1 MSTAVQFDTFRF
13 VEHLTSAGIP
23 DHHAKAEVEAL
34 SEVLREW
41 SASEW
46 PSKHDHRMLQDELH
60 HDIHEVRSDFLN
72 AKAEL
77 KQDIHELREE
87 LHAVRAELKQDISD
101 LRAELKQD
109 ISNLRAEFK
118 QDIHELRE
126 ELHAVRAELKQ
137 DISDLR
143 AELKQDIH
151 QLNLDVT
158 HLKSE
163 FNLMKWLILTTLS
176 GVVTLIIRS
185 FY

>member
-77 KQDIHELREE
+77 KQEIHKLREE
-87 LHAVRAELKQDISD
+87 LHAVKAELKQDIYD
-101 LRAELKQD
+101 L
-109 ISNLRAEFK
+109 
-118 QDIHELRE
+118 
-126 ELHAVRAELKQ
+126 RAELKQ

>member
-87 LHAVRAELKQDISD
+87 LHAVKAELKQDICD
-101 LRAELKQD
+101 L
-109 ISNLRAEFK
+109 
-118 QDIHELRE
+118 
-126 ELHAVRAELKQ
+126 RAELKQ

>member
-77 KQDIHELREE
+77 KQEIHKLREE
-87 LHAVRAELKQDISD
+87 LHAVKAELKQDICD
-101 LRAELKQD
+101 L
-109 ISNLRAEFK
+109 
-118 QDIHELRE
+118 
-126 ELHAVRAELKQ
+126 RAELKQ